1 MTKEGKLSFYSQIST
16 SNVATL
22 NVYTYIC
29 GMKIDDEIQQKQ
41 FRNPHQKAA
50 INLIFSAAWLNHRH
64 AQALKPLGISI
75 QQFNILRILRGMHPQ
90 PATVKLL
97 TERMLDK
104 MSNASRLVDK
114 LKMKGLVDREAC
126 QEELSRV
133 NIRITRAGF
142 DLLKLASS
150 KIEQEEEA
158 LSDYLSI
165 KEAETLSHL
174 LDKLR
179 G

>member
-1 MTKEGKLSFYSQIST
+1 
-16 SNVATL
+16 
-22 NVYTYIC
+22 
-29 GMKIDDEIQQKQ
+29 MKIDDEIQQKQ

-64 AQALKPLGISI
+64 AQALKPVGISV
-75 QQFNILRILRGMHPQ
+75 QQFNILRILRGMHPE

-114 LKMKGLVDREAC
+114 LKLKGLVEREAC
-126 QEELSRV
+126 HEDRRRV
-133 NIRITRAGF
+133 NVRITKDGLE
-142 DLLKLASS
+142 LLAMASM
-150 KIEQEEEA
+150 KIEEQEEA
-158 LSDYLSI
+158 LSFCLSVQ
-165 KEAETLSHL
+165 EAETLSQL
-174 LDKLR
+174 LDKFR